1 MKNDDNLILES
12 IKKIKQDLHAVEN
25 KLNFAT
31 DPILIDSYIYELKAL
46 HMRHKF
52 YMKLCKKNKINFI

>member
-1 MKNDDNLILES
+1 MKKDDKTIIENLDK
-12 IKKIKQDLHAVEN
+12 IKKDLYAIEN
-25 KLNFAT
+25 KLNFIT

-52 YMKLCKKNKINFI
+52 YINLCKENKINFI

>member
-1 MKNDDNLILES
+1 MKNESETILES
-12 IKKIKQDLHAVEN
+12 LEKIKKDLLAIEN
-25 KLNFAT
+25 RLNFIT

-52 YMKLCKKNKINFI
+52 YMKLCKENKINYI